1 MSIFDAS
8 NASSASQAWSNNNS
22 NSNSV
27 SNSWSNT
34 QGINATNMAIQNAN
48 NANSTALEAWRE
60 AAEYNDKQAEIQR
73 AWQERMSNTQYQR
86 AIEDMRKAG
95 LNPIM
100 ALANGFS
107 GSSIG
112 SGATA
117 SMTAPSSFMAST
129 FPEQNSAST
138 AKSTSTSQGQSES
151 NGWSKSESGLATFL
165 ESIRGLTEGLIAN
178 LTSSK
183 AIDINLNGLEAFA
196 KQYATEKKKSEAEA
210 KAKANKAYEEGREL
224 PPLTDIF
231 GDYHNNLSYKLF
243 TNMAKTSGIGKF
255 SKEALSIIKNL
266 IK

>member
-8 NASSASQAWSNNNS
+8 SAQSANQAWSNS
-22 NSNSV
+22 NAK

-34 QGINATNMAIQNAN
+34 QGINATNMAIQSAN
-48 NANSTALEAWRE
+48 NANTTALSAWKE
-60 AAEYNDKQAEIQR
+60 AAEYNAKQAEIQR

-86 AIEDMRKAG
+86 AVEDMKKAG

-107 GSSIG
+107 GASIG

-117 SMTAPSSFMAST
+117 SMTAPNSFMAST

-138 AKSTSTSQGQSES
+138 SSSQGQSES
-151 NGWSKSESGLATFL
+151 NGWSQSESGLATFL

-196 KQYATEKKKSEAEA
+196 KQYATEKKKSEADT